1 MITSGATDLDV
12 IVGELTLLGGRRH
25 SEAAHMT
32 LLAPPRRAHGDR
44 RSETL
49 LLFLDL
55 GGGGAG
61 GLARAMLE
69 QFNRTYWRCSGPVTT
84 AVRQAISAANAHLR
98 EENRLMPIGQR
109 RRAGL
114 VCAVLRDDQVYLS
127 RVGPA
132 KAYIAQRGQVTQ
144 FPVEFQERLPLGVS
158 SGLDIQFS
166 HISLHPG
173 DRLLLT
179 GVSWTA
185 GLPDGALVDALSA
198 DRAGAEQVMLGL
210 ERRAGVHPFS
220 ALVVECPPF
229 AGPPA
234 LPPSGDH
241 SSIATSRPQVSSP
254 SAREEPS
261 ARPATW
267 ERQARSVSEPVAEEP
282 SRSMHASS
290 QVPARVAYPKEPFK
304 PMESTRRLLSE
315 LFLDRV
321 RLDQIREG
329 LRGVGAVLG
338 DGARAL
344 LIRVLPEP
352 EVAPTLHRRRAGR
365 DTLENV
371 PLMASIA
378 IGIPLLVAFV
388 VVTFYLQRGDSQQ
401 REALV
406 DRAYQAVETAR
417 LAGSADARTQW
428 QQALQAAEDALSIAP
443 EDQEILALRDQ
454 ARDKLDELDD
464 AVRPELV
471 ELWDYGAGQGR
482 KVAVSRMQIYMLDA
496 VQGQVTQHTLGQSRQ
511 SVSGDQS
518 NGRPSEAPLTRVAYQ
533 GQRVGEKEI
542 GKLRDIVWLSASGAW
557 TADALLILIEG
568 DELLQHSL
576 AWGLSWVS
584 FEIQEA
590 ADDVR
595 VLRPYDGKLYALEP
609 AASQVWRLYYTGN
622 GFGEAEGYFM
632 APAPDLSTAV
642 DMTVD
647 GALYVLLAD
656 GQIYKFFG
664 GERQSYELS
673 GLPQPLARPIA
684 LVSEGDATSGA
695 LYVADAGAQSIV
707 ALTKSGEFIYQ
718 IKAPVLPGGS
728 VDGSTLAGLEALALD
743 QESRTLYILA
753 SGRLYSLAL
762 PPLPEPSATGE

>member
-12 IVGELTLLGGRRH
+12 IVGELTLLGGRRQ
-25 SEAAHMT
+25 SEAAHMA
-32 LLAPPRRAHGDR
+32 LLTPPRRAHADR

-69 QFNRTYWRCSGPVTT
+69 QLNRTYWRCSGPVTT
-84 AVRQAISAANAHLR
+84 AVRQAISAVNAHLR
-98 EENRLMPIGQR
+98 AENRLMPISQR

-114 VCAVLRDDQVYLS
+114 VCAVLRDDQVYLA

-132 KAYIAQRGQVTQ
+132 KAYIIQRGQVTQ

-166 HISLHPG
+166 HISLYAG

-179 GVSWTA
+179 GASWTA
-185 GLPDGALVDALSA
+185 GLPDGALVDALST
-198 DRAGAEQVMLGL
+198 DRASAEQVMLAL
-210 ERRAGVHPFS
+210 ERRAGAHPFS
-220 ALVVECPPF
+220 ALVVECPLLT
-229 AGPPA
+229 GPPA
-234 LPPSGDH
+234 LLPSRDL
-241 SSIATSRPQVSSP
+241 SSIPSSSPQASPP
-254 SAREEPS
+254 SAREEPP
-261 ARPATW
+261 ARPTTWERPVRPAT
-267 ERQARSVSEPVAEEP
+267 ESVTEGP
-282 SRSMHASS
+282 SRSMRVSS
-290 QVPARVAYPKEPFK
+290 QVPTRVAYPGDPFNPLEP
-304 PMESTRRLLSE
+304 TRRPLSN
-315 LFLDRV
+315 LSLDRV

-329 LRGVGAVLG
+329 LRGVGAALG

-344 LIRVLPEP
+344 LMRVLPEP
-352 EVAPTLHRRRAGR
+352 EVTPTLHRRRAGR

-406 DRAYQAVETAR
+406 DRAYQAVEAAR
-417 LAGSADARTQW
+417 QAGSADARTQW
-428 QQALQAAEDALSIAP
+428 EQALHTAEEALSIAP
-443 EDQEILALRDQ
+443 EDQEIMALRDQ
-454 ARDKLDELDD
+454 ARDKLDELDA

-471 ELWDYGAGQGR
+471 ELWDYGEGQGR
-482 KVAVSRMQIYMLDA
+482 KVAVSRMQVYVLDA
-496 VQGQVTQHTLGQSRQ
+496 VQGQVTQHTLDQSRQ
-511 SVSGDQS
+511 SVAGGQS
-518 NGRPSEAPLTRVAYQ
+518 NGRPSETPLTRIAYQ

-542 GKLRDIVWLSASGAW
+542 GKLRDIVWLSVGGAW
-557 TADALLILIEG
+557 TADALLILTES

-576 AWGLSWVS
+576 AWGLSWVA
-584 FEIQEA
+584 FDIQEGP
-590 ADDVR
+590 DDVR
-595 VLRPYDGKLYALEP
+595 VLRPYDGKLYALDP

-622 GFGEAEGYFM
+622 GFGEAEGYFA

-664 GERQSYELS
+664 GEKQSYELS

-695 LYVADAGAQSIV
+695 LYVADADAQSIV
-707 ALTKSGEFIYQ
+707 ALTKSGEFVYQ

-728 VDGSTLAGLEALALD
+728 VDGSALAGMEALALD

-762 PPLPEPSATGE
+762 PPLPEPPAAGE